1 MNQVTIE
8 LTENRRIATIRPG
21 RVDGND
27 GKFGI
32 RQDQVI
38 TSQWE
43 NQAIQNADQRN
54 SGFYSSDI
62 VRKSDDFMEPT
73 YAKVPN

>member
-1 MNQVTIE
+1 MNQVSIG

-32 RQDQVI
+32 RQEQ
-38 TSQWE
+38 
-43 NQAIQNADQRN
+43 
-54 SGFYSSDI
+54 
-62 VRKSDDFMEPT
+62 VRK
-73 YAKVPN
+73 KR